1 MTAEPPAFDPDP
13 IREPDPER
21 TPFHDAELYEVL
33 FSDLGFDRDFYV
45 ELAREATGPVLEVA
59 CGTGR
64 ILLPCLQAGVDVDGL
79 DLFPEMLGV
88 LRRKAAALGLEP
100 RLYQA
105 DMRDFTLPRRYALI
119 ILPFNGFVHNLT
131 TDDQLRTL
139 RACRKHLATGGLLVF
154 NVFFPGREIVCGPE
168 GTPVLEHEAP
178 HPATGLPVRIYDTRT
193 FDRVAQV
200 QTSRIEIQELDAGGQ
215 VTASHPSTTTM
226 RWTYK
231 PEMELL
237 LQAAGFPRWQ
247 ICGDFDRRPLT
258 RETDPMIVFA
268 WKD

>member
-1 MTAEPPAFDPDP
+1 MTDSP
-13 IREPDPER
+13 IPSTER
-21 TPFHDAELYEVL
+21 TPFQDAELYEVL
-33 FSDLGFDRDFYV
+33 FRDLDFDRDFYV
-45 ELAREATGPVLEVA
+45 RLAREAGGPVLEVT

-64 ILLPCLQAGVDVDGL
+64 ILLPCLQAGVDIDGL

-88 LRRKAAALGLEP
+88 LRRKAAELGLAP

-119 ILPFNGFVHNLT
+119 TVPFNGFVHNLT
-131 TDDQLRTL
+131 TEDQLRTL
-139 RACRKHLATGGLLVF
+139 RSCRKHLAAGGSLVF
-154 NVFFPGREIVCGPE
+154 NVFFPGQAIVCGSE
-168 GTPVLEHEAP
+168 GTPVLEHEAI
-178 HPATGLPVRIYDTRT
+178 HPVTGLPVRIYDTRT
-193 FDRVAQV
+193 LDRLAQV
-200 QTSRIEIQELDAGGQ
+200 QTSQIEIQELDAGGG
-215 VTASHPSTTTM
+215 VAASHRSTTAM
-226 RWTYK
+226 RWTYR

-258 RETDPMIVFA
+258 RETDQMIVFA

>member
-1 MTAEPPAFDPDP
+1 MEPPTPDS
-13 IREPDPER
+13 ER

-33 FSDLGFDRDFYV
+33 FRDLVFDRDFYLG
-45 ELAREATGPVLEVA
+45 LAREAGGPVLEVA

-64 ILLPCLQAGVDVDGL
+64 ILLPCLQAGVDIDGL

-88 LRRKAAALGLEP
+88 LRRKAAEVGLTP

-119 ILPFNGFVHNLT
+119 IVPFNAFVHNLT
-131 TDDQLRTL
+131 SEDQLHAL
-139 RACRKHLATGGLLVF
+139 RACRKHLAAGGLLVF
-154 NVFFPGREIVCGPE
+154 NVFFPGRAIVCGSE
-168 GTPVLEHEAP
+168 GVPVLEHEVA
-178 HPATGLPVRIYDTRT
+178 HPETGLPVRIYDTRT
-193 FDRVAQV
+193 LDLVAQV
-200 QTSRIEIQELDAGGQ
+200 QTSQIEIQELDAEGR
-215 VTASHPSTTTM
+215 VAASHRSTTAM

-237 LQAAGFPRWQ
+237 LQIAGFPRCQ

-258 RETDPMIVFA
+258 RDTDQMIVFA

>member
-1 MTAEPPAFDPDP
+1 MTEPPTPDS
-13 IREPDPER
+13 ER

-45 ELAREATGPVLEVA
+45 GLAREAAGPVLEVA

-64 ILLPCLQAGVDVDGL
+64 ILLPCLQAGADIDGL
-79 DLFPEMLGV
+79 DLYPDMLGV
-88 LRRKAAALGLEP
+88 LRRKAAALGLGP
-100 RLYQA
+100 RLFPA

-119 ILPFNGFVHNLT
+119 IIPFNAFVHNLT
-131 TDDQLRTL
+131 TEDQLRTL
-139 RACRKHLATGGLLVF
+139 RGCRKHLASGGLLVF
-154 NVFFPGREIVCGPE
+154 NVFFPGREIVCGAE
-168 GTPVLEHEAP
+168 GTPILEHEAP

-193 FDRVAQV
+193 LDLVAQV
-200 QTSRIEIQELDAGGQ
+200 QTSQIEIQELDADGK

-258 RETDPMIVFA
+258 RDTDQMIVFA
-268 WKD
+268 WRD

>member
-1 MTAEPPAFDPDP
+1 MTEPPIPDT
-13 IREPDPER
+13 ER
-21 TPFHDAELYEVL
+21 TPFHDAEMYEVL
-33 FSDLGFDRDFYV
+33 FRDFDFDREFYV
-45 ELAREATGPVLEVA
+45 GLAREARGPVLEVA

-64 ILLPCLQAGVDVDGL
+64 ILLPCLQAGVDIDGL
-79 DLFPEMLGV
+79 DLFSEMLDV
-88 LRRKAAALGLEP
+88 LRRKAADLGVAP

-119 ILPFNGFVHNLT
+119 IVPFNAFVHNLT

-139 RACRKHLATGGLLVF
+139 RACRRHLATGGLLVLSI
-154 NVFFPGREIVCGPE
+154 FFPGRRVVCGEE
-168 GTPVLEHEAP
+168 GTPVLEHEVT
-178 HPATGLPVRIYDTRT
+178 HPATGLPVRIYDTRSL
-193 FDRVAQV
+193 DLVAQV
-200 QTSRIEIQELDAGGQ
+200 QTSQIEIQELDAQGG
-215 VTASHPSTTTM
+215 VAVSHRSTTAM

-258 RETDPMIVFA
+258 RETDQMIVFA